1 MMIRAEQENNI
12 RAAYNLV
19 IFLILFSFQVSFLSH
34 LERRSGDFIDV
45 FYSTKVP
52 LRGLKIKTI
61 CENTV
66 DFCSVCADFMV
77 DDLVRI
83 HCGPCLSTGGGGLF
97 SIFSNHRICGILR
110 PLPDAPTAFPGLL
123 PYAGKG
129 PWRKRSE
136 GLRRGQDEQDLKA
149 GRCV

>member
-83 HCGPCLSTGGGGLF
+83 HCGPCLSTGGEDCFPSFQTTGYVVY
-97 SIFSNHRICGILR
+97 SDHSRTRLR
-110 PLPDAPTAFPGLL
+110 PFRASCLTREGAMAEALTRAAEG
-123 PYAGKG
+123 GKTS
-129 PWRKRSE
+129 RI
-136 GLRRGQDEQDLKA
+136 
-149 GRCV
+149 